1 MSLVVRVRYLTLAAA
16 AVLAL
21 ALPAS
26 AQDISESHLKA
37 ARTAI
42 DALNATDQ
50 FDTILPQAA
59 AALKAELIQKN
70 PDLQQVILRTVDE
83 KTLALVGRRADLEK
97 EAATVYA
104 RSFSEEEL
112 TAIATFYNSGPGKK
126 LLSEGPIV
134 TREVIQAAEIW
145 QRGVARDLAQAVGE
159 ELNKVA
165 APQAQPVSP
174 TEPAAPAEPAPEGQ
188 TQGTSN

>member
-1 MSLVVRVRYLTLAAA
+1 MSLVVRVRHLTLAAA